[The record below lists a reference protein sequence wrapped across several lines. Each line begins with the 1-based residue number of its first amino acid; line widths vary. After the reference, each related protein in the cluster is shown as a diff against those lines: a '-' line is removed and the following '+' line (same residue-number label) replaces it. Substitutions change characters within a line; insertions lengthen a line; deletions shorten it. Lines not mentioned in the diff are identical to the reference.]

1 MPSHACLHARSSLG
15 RQLDTT
21 PCHSGDKLTRV
32 QVRASRNALVFS
44 GGIPVAQTSQ
54 PEIESMQTQQQ
65 YTREIL
71 PCVPE
76 LSRTAQRL
84 ARGTTLADDLVQETL
99 ARAWQAR
106 GSFRPGTNA
115 RAWTHRILFNTYIN
129 HYRKK
134 KRERQALEE
143 IRGLAHK
150 SIRQVHESF
159 GDEVIAAM
167 GALQPEFREAVELVD
182 LGELSYQD
190 AAERLDCPVGT
201 VMSRLHRGRKRL
213 RNALEGYATHE
224 GVLRPAA

>member
-1 MPSHACLHARSSLG
+1 MLG
-15 RQLDTT
+15 FLRWHLR
-21 PCHSGDKLTRV
+21 CI
-32 QVRASRNALVFS
+32 QVGVE
-44 GGIPVAQTSQ
+44 T
-54 PEIESMQTQQQ
+54 ESMQTKQQ
-65 YTREIL
+65 YTQEIL

-76 LSRTAQRL
+76 LSRTALRL
-84 ARGTTLADDLVQETL
+84 ARGTALADDLVQETL
-99 ARAWQAR
+99 TRAWQSR
-106 GSFRPGTNA
+106 SSFQPGTNA

-150 SIRQVHESF
+150 SVRFVHEGF
-159 GDEVIAAM
+159 GDEVVAAL

-190 AAERLDCPVGT
+190 AAARLECPVGT

-213 RNALEGYATHE
+213 RSALEGYAVE
-224 GVLRPAA
+224 QGVRRSAA